1 MKQKLTK
8 QQAQEVVWKFIYDFR
23 DEVAKEVGDQLD
35 FVIIYG
41 SAVRKEFVPGKS
53 DVDIVL
59 QIFKEEDR
67 KSIEKKATEI
77 FWKIS
82 KRYPLLE
89 FEKSLSVSKTKKRNA
104 ITNVLEKLEQ
114 SSFLYVPVFVFV
126 KGEIDWKNGELH
138 SDNPLIKI
146 GQSLL
151 IPQRS
156 VFLRFKEEGVV
167 LYGRDVRKEI
177 EIKLTVIDRLRLGT
191 APQFLSLIGFV
202 ISSVAPKKGIGY
214 AVKALLYQVDALLTA
229 VASYQKMER
238 SEKIER
244 NQKVLLEEFTHRL
257 SQLIRLKLDY
267 TKGNLRPSDFELF
280 EEAIV
285 LKWGDKKLSYFQTIL
300 FCLKANWF
308 IVRSNG
314 RAIAYLVL
322 RRLHIK

>member
-8 QQAQEVVWKFIYDFR
+8 QQAQEVVWEFIYDFR
-23 DEVAKEVGDQLD
+23 DEVAKEMGKQID

-41 SAVRKEFVPGKS
+41 SAVRQEFVPGKS
-53 DVDIVL
+53 DVDIL
-59 QIFKEEDR
+59 IQIFKEEDR
-67 KSIEKKATEI
+67 KVIEKRATEI

-89 FEKSLSVSKTKKRNA
+89 FENSLSVTKTKKRNP
-104 ITNVLEKLEQ
+104 INDILKKLEK

-126 KGEIDWKNGELH
+126 KGEIDWEYGELH

-156 VFLRFKEEGVV
+156 VFLRFKEEGIV

-177 EIKLTVIDRLRLGT
+177 QIKLTAIDRLRLGV
-191 APQFLSLIGFV
+191 APQLLSLVGFLV
-202 ISSVAPKKGIGY
+202 SFISRKKGIGY
-214 AVKALLYQVDALLTA
+214 SVKALLYQVDALLTA

-238 SEKIER
+238 SEKIAK

-257 SQLIRLKLDY
+257 GQVLRLKLDY
-267 TKGNLRPSDFELF
+267 TKGNLRPSDFILF

-285 LKWGDKKLSYFQTIL
+285 LKWGEKNLSYLQTIW

-314 RAIAYLVL
+314 RAIAYLIL
-322 RRLHIK
+322 RKLHFK